1 MTRHLAIVGCTAS
14 GKSALALA
22 TAEAFG
28 DVELVSLDSMQVYR
42 GMDIGTAKP
51 SRAEL
56 AAVPH
61 HLIDVVAPGEEWS
74 VRETQRAVAA
84 ALADIE
90 ARGKHA
96 VLVGGTGL
104 YVRAVIDQLAVPAR
118 DDAVRAELDASLD
131 TAAAYAR
138 VQALD
143 PAAAERIEPNNRR
156 RILRALEVLTAG
168 TTFSDAG
175 PGLDVYGPPALDVT
189 LVGVWLPRPV
199 LAARIEARFA
209 SMREQG
215 LLDEVR
221 ALPAGISRTARQ
233 AIGYKEVFAHLDGE
247 IPALDDAFD
256 LAVRRTRKFARR
268 QRMWFR
274 RDPRIRWVGTT
285 GNPEALTPVVL
296 ALWGDRAATS
306 RTTSTRRAS

>member
-22 TAEAFG
+22 VAEAFG

-51 SRAEL
+51 TPAEQ

-61 HLIDVVAPGEEWS
+61 HLIDVVAPDEEWS
-74 VRETQRAVAA
+74 VRATQRAVTA

-90 ARGKHA
+90 ARGKRA
-96 VLVGGTGL
+96 LLVGGTGL
-104 YVRAVIDQLAVPAR
+104 YVRAVVDQLAVPAR
-118 DDAVRAELDASLD
+118 DNTLRAELDETLD
-131 TAAAYAR
+131 TATAYAR

-143 PAAAERIEPNNRR
+143 PAAAARIEPNNRR

-175 PGLDVYGPPALDVT
+175 PGLDSYGPPAIDVT

-199 LAARIEARFA
+199 LATRIEDRFA
-209 SMREQG
+209 AMREAG

-221 ALPAGISRTARQ
+221 ALPADVSRTARQ
-233 AIGYKEVFAHLDGE
+233 AIGYKELFAHLDGE
-247 IPALDDAFD
+247 IPNLDEAFD

-274 RDPRIRWVGTT
+274 RDPRIRWIGTF
-285 GNPEALTPVVL
+285 GNPEALTPFVL
-296 ALWGDRAATS
+296 ALWKEPVAATA
-306 RTTSTRRAS
+306 RAS

>member
-22 TAEAFG
+22 VAAAHG

-51 SRAEL
+51 SRAEQ

-61 HLIDVVAPGEEWS
+61 HAIDVVAPNEEWS
-74 VRETQRAVAA
+74 VRETQRAVTAA
-84 ALADIE
+84 IADIE
-90 ARGKHA
+90 ARNKHA
-96 VLVGGTGL
+96 LLVGGTGL
-104 YVRAVIDQLAVPAR
+104 YVRAVVDQFAVPAR
-118 DDAVRAELDASLD
+118 DNALRAELDETFD
-131 TAAAYAR
+131 TASAYAR

-143 PAAAERIEPNNRR
+143 PAAAQRIEPNNRR

-168 TTFSDAG
+168 GSFSDAG
-175 PGLDVYGPPALDVT
+175 PGLDAYGRPALDVT
-189 LVGVWLPRPV
+189 LVGVWLPRSV

-209 SMREQG
+209 AMREQG

-221 ALPAGISRTARQ
+221 ALPADTSRTARQ
-233 AIGYKEVFAHLDGE
+233 AIGYKEIFAHLDGE
-247 IPALDDAFD
+247 IAALDDAFD

-274 RDPRIRWVGTT
+274 RDPRIRWLGTT
-285 GNPEALTPVVL
+285 RNPEALTPVVL
-296 ALWGDRAATS
+296 ALWGDRLATS
-306 RTTSTRRAS
+306 SIAKKRAS